1 MEMKINR
8 IYGILGIAALV
19 IGVVSVGLMVDAGA
33 YETRS
38 NRENSVRVDVKPV
51 QLVPGQSARFEVRMN
66 SHSETLGEDMVAVSS
81 VKDSAGRIYQ
91 ATAWQGSEPGGHHRT
106 GVLEFPKLE
115 NNTESITLI
124 IRKVAK
130 VPERTFEWSVER

>member
-1 MEMKINR
+1 MKINR
-8 IYGILGIAALV
+8 IYTIFGIAALV

-33 YETRS
+33 YETKS
-38 NRENSVRVDVKPV
+38 NRENQVRVDVKPV
-51 QLVPGQSARFEVRMN
+51 QLAPGQPARFEVRIN
-66 SHSETLGEDMVAVSS
+66 SHSKTLGEDMVAVSS
-81 VKDSAGRIYQ
+81 VKDNAGRIYQ
-91 ATAWQGSEPGGHHRT
+91 ATAWQGSEPGGHHRK

-124 IRKVAK
+124 IRKVAN

>member
-1 MEMKINR
+1 MKINR
-8 IYGILGIAALV
+8 IYTIFGIAALV
-19 IGVVSVGLMVDAGA
+19 TAAAAMGLAVDASA
-33 YETRS
+33 YETKS
-38 NRENSVRVDVKPV
+38 NRENQVRVDVKPV
-51 QLVPGQSARFEVRMN
+51 QLAPGQPARFEVRMN

-81 VKDSAGRIYQ
+81 VKDNAGRIYQ
-91 ATAWQGSEPGGHHRT
+91 ATAWQGSEPGGHHRK

-130 VPERTFEWSVER
+130 VPQRTFEWLVER

>member
-1 MEMKINR
+1 MKINR
-8 IYGILGIAALV
+8 IYTIFGIAALV
-19 IGVVSVGLMVDAGA
+19 TAAAAMGLAVDASA

-38 NRENSVRVDVKPV
+38 NRENQVRVDVKPV
-51 QLVPGQSARFEVRMN
+51 QLAPGQPARFEVRMN

-91 ATAWQGSEPGGHHRT
+91 ATAWQGSEPGGHHRK

-130 VPERTFEWSVER
+130 VPQRTFEWLVER